1 MLYNLTESFSRYSR
15 TVEPFSISDSA
26 DAVYQIGS
34 ALMSLAASSATDEQ
48 NYDIINKL
56 DHCIGTMLTVS
67 NDTKKYSSA
76 QILAIFCFLSVA
88 YFKIS

>member
-48 NYDIINKL
+48 NYNIINKL

-67 NDTKKYSSA
+67 NDSNFSH
-76 QILAIFCFLSVA
+76 FCFLSVA
-88 YFKIS
+88 NFKMS